1 MSIGECNIHYN
12 NIRLVVKTNIQ
23 WSIALSS
30 IVGARK
36 HIGVSERPT
45 TLYHFIHIII
55 THNTMPT
62 LAELSTFSALPQG
75 QQTILRI
82 AARINEVLRRCHQ
95 QGVEP
100 SPAVLWHI
108 EDALDTALELG
119 MDNPILWP
127 HPVITEVATVIY
139 GNSTPRLGDV
149 NLRRIAIDCVANECK
164 GVSATTELERF
175 LDAGN
180 TRSDSPKWWRPDF
193 ESGDIEQDQE
203 MQSPDISV
211 SSMDYILNQTASEDG
226 EIKDG
231 EIEEIP
237 MEEYDTRRCGQC
249 NLNDRHCEIQDQVQ
263 SDGAYECTHCAEHG
277 IRCWPPAGW
286 ALPLLYAMRDRQM
299 SSRGCDIVIS
309 EGLELLG
316 VEIGCIWIIWP
327 GRFRH
332 GLFQTRTVHASRM
345 GRVWGSISVTS
356 HPKCPKSPLHFPH
369 TISIIPI
376 ASMSNL
382 RLEYL
387 KYTDEQQDMLLVAC
401 RIIEAV
407 RARDQGNAI
416 PDKDFKKHLKREVKR
431 SLEHL
436 SVHPAIKLASSLW
449 EGETVTPLDELTME
463 RITKACQ
470 KSKRE
475 GVLSSTDLEEV
486 MIEDGELDRWWLPPA
501 AEEMEVDEPGKDP
514 NLQEHNLKL
523 TRRSWKASG
532 PPESE
537 GESLNTTQTRN
548 EMGAPG
554 KGSFSIQN
562 TTGCSTTD
570 YVGTRSQIRAKY
582 PDPRFPSVN
591 TEGTTQGAAEQEEG
605 SSPTPQ
611 NTYITEEGTVNMIK
625 KDYKKD
631 RCGPCNYAK
640 LECTI
645 QPDAFETR
653 SYECIRP
660 ETHLRSNKSTT
671 NFVTAHDLQKQIKKL
686 TEVLKDGT
694 AGRPDRPIPS
704 PSVSLHPIHSAVPS
718 PILLSSH
725 NLAEGVAGP
734 SRLPAGS
741 STVRSTGALAKR
753 VSSTS
758 CGRK

>member
-1 MSIGECNIHYN
+1 MSIGEYNIHYK
-12 NIRLVVKTNIQ
+12 NIKLVVKTNIQ
-23 WSIALSS
+23 WSIIILCETDHVKRTAFSS
-30 IVGARK
+30 IVGART

-82 AARINEVLRRCHQ
+82 TARINEVLRRCHQ

-100 SPAVLWHI
+100 SLAVLWHI
-108 EDALDTALELG
+108 EDALS
-119 MDNPILWP
+119 ILWP

-139 GNSTPRLGDV
+139 GKTVWPMSVRVCQPPLSSRDFWMLGTQGQTV
-149 NLRRIAIDCVANECK
+149 Q
-164 GVSATTELERF
+164 
-175 LDAGN
+175 
-180 TRSDSPKWWRPDF
+180 
-193 ESGDIEQDQE
+193 SGGGLTLSLVTLSKIKRCR
-203 MQSPDISV
+203 V

-226 EIKDG
+226 EIK
-231 EIEEIP
+231 EIP

-286 ALPLLYAMRDRQM
+286 ALPLLYAMRDHQM
-299 SSRGCDIVIS
+299 SSRGCDIVTHKDITKQI
-309 EGLELLG
+309 EALIYRLG
-316 VEIGCIWIIWP
+316 G
-327 GRFRH
+327 G
-332 GLFQTRTVHASRM
+332 
-345 GRVWGSISVTS
+345 
-356 HPKCPKSPLHFPH
+356 K
-369 TISIIPI
+369 
-376 ASMSNL
+376 
-382 RLEYL
+382 YL

-407 RARDQGNAI
+407 RARDQGNTI
-416 PDKDFKKHLKREVKR
+416 RDKDFKKHLKQEVDTAIMIQKR

-449 EGETVTPLDELTME
+449 EGKTVTPLDELTME
-463 RITKACQ
+463 SITKACQ

-486 MIEDGELDRWWLPPA
+486 
-501 AEEMEVDEPGKDP
+501 
-514 NLQEHNLKL
+514 
-523 TRRSWKASG
+523 
-532 PPESE
+532 
-537 GESLNTTQTRN
+537 
-548 EMGAPG
+548 
-554 KGSFSIQN
+554 
-562 TTGCSTTD
+562 
-570 YVGTRSQIRAKY
+570 
-582 PDPRFPSVN
+582 N
-591 TEGTTQGAAEQEEG
+591 TEGATQGAAEQEEG

-631 RCGPCNYAK
+631 RCSPCNYAK
-640 LECTI
+640 LECTM

-653 SYECIRP
+653 NYECIRSA
-660 ETHLRSNKSTT
+660 R
-671 NFVTAHDLQKQIKKL
+671 DLQKQIKKL

-704 PSVSLHPIHSAVPS
+704 PSVSLRSIHSAVPS
-718 PILLSSH
+718 PILFYGH

-741 STVRSTGALAKR
+741 STVRSTGAPVKR

-758 CGRK
+758 RGRK